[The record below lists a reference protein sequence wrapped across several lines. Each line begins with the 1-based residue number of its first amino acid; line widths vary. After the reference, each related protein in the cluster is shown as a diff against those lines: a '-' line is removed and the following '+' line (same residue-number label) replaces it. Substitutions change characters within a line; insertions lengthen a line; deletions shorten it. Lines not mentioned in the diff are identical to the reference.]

1 MRDVAG
7 QRDPANGTTQNAA
20 DFHAWLES
28 AEPHETSPQ
37 STPAAEPTMDHE
49 LAVALTTTSTF
60 EATAGVVYPR
70 ALQAQAYL
78 SQVGTE
84 RRGEPPRPDVAN
96 AAVSLLAR
104 DPHVRPLV
112 PLTATGITTP
122 ANLAGDSLLA
132 PALIP
137 RALGLSDVTN
147 GSESTLAHAS
157 GKAIVASWP
166 ERLLRRTSDAHGNT
180 TWWLR
185 DYRMGDA
192 EREALTHTLV
202 SYSPEQRPDRIVIN
216 GVEVWRA
223 PHLLPE
229 S

>member
-1 MRDVAG
+1 MQD
-7 QRDPANGTTQNAA
+7 AA
-20 DFHAWLES
+20 DFNAWLES
-28 AEPHETSPQ
+28 TRPDETHPQ
-37 STPAAEPTMDHE
+37 STPAAE
-49 LAVALTTTSTF
+49 LAIDLTSAIALATTSAF
-60 EATAGVVYPR
+60 EAAAGVVYPW

-78 SQVGTE
+78 SQMGTE
-84 RRGEPPRPDVAN
+84 RWVEPRRSNSADAAN
-96 AAVSLLAR
+96 ALPAR

-122 ANLAGDSLLA
+122 ANLAGDSLPA
-132 PALIP
+132 PALTP
-137 RALGLSDVTN
+137 RARGLSDVTN

-166 ERLLRRTSDAHGNT
+166 ERLLRRTSDAQGNT

-185 DYRMGDA
+185 DYRVGDD
-192 EREALTHTLV
+192 EREALIRTLV
-202 SYSPEQRPDRIVIN
+202 SQSPEQRPHRIVVN